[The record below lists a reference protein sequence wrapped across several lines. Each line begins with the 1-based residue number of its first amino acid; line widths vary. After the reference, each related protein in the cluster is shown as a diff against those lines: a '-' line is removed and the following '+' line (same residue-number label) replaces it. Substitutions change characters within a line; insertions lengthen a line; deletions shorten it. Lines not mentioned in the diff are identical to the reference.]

1 MSVFIMDNSQTSP
14 IKIRKMVANADRKE
28 TTPAIIFVVIG
39 ASFGTFLLLWLI
51 HFIFQLDIWIPIL
64 EIITGIA
71 FLKIIAGI
79 VFVIF
84 IQKLFS
90 LFGEKIKSN
99 LFIGFR
105 DPNTKAYENYY
116 K

>member
-1 MSVFIMDNSQTSP
+1 MDNNETSP
-14 IKIRKMVANADRKE
+14 IKIHKMVANADRKE

-39 ASFGTFLLLWLI
+39 ASFGSFLLLWLI
-51 HFIFQLDIWIPIL
+51 YFIFQLDIWIPIL
-64 EIITGIA
+64 EIIAGIA

-79 VFVIF
+79 VFVIS

-90 LFGEKIKSN
+90 LFGEKIKYN
-99 LFIGFR
+99 LLKDFR
-105 DPNTKAYENYY
+105 NPNTKAYKNYY

>member
-1 MSVFIMDNSQTSP
+1 MNNNQTSP
-14 IKIRKMVANADRKE
+14 IKIRKMVANADGKE
-28 TTPAIIFVVIG
+28 TAPEIIFVVIG
-39 ASFGTFLLLWLI
+39 ASFGSFLLLWLI
-51 HFIFQLDIWIPIL
+51 YFISQLDIWLPIL

-79 VFVIF
+79 VFVIS

-90 LFGEKIKSN
+90 LFGERVKSN
-99 LFIGFR
+99 PLKDFR
-105 DPNTKAYENYY
+105 NPNTKAYENYY

>member
-1 MSVFIMDNSQTSP
+1 MDNNQSSP

-28 TTPAIIFVVIG
+28 TIPAIIFVVIG

-71 FLKIIAGI
+71 FVKMIAGI

-84 IQKLFS
+84 IQKLLS
-90 LFGEKIKSN
+90 LFGERVKSN
-99 LFIGFR
+99 LLKDFR
-105 DPNTKAYENYY
+105 NPNTKAYKNYY

>member
-1 MSVFIMDNSQTSP
+1 MDNNQTSP

-28 TTPAIIFVVIG
+28 TAPTIIFVVIG
-39 ASFGTFLLLWLI
+39 ASFGSFLLLWLI
-51 HFIFQLDIWIPIL
+51 YFIFQLDIWIPIL
-64 EIITGIA
+64 EIITGIM
-71 FLKIIAGI
+71 FLKVIAGI

-99 LFIGFR
+99 LLKNSR

>member
-1 MSVFIMDNSQTSP
+1 MDNNQSSP

-28 TTPAIIFVVIG
+28 TTPEIIFVVIG
-39 ASFGTFLLLWLI
+39 ASFGSFLLLWLI

-71 FLKIIAGI
+71 FVKMIAGI

-84 IQKLFS
+84 IQKLLS
-90 LFGEKIKSN
+90 LFGERVKSN
-99 LFIGFR
+99 LLKDFR
-105 DPNTKAYENYY
+105 NPNTKAYKNYY

>member
-1 MSVFIMDNSQTSP
+1 MRVLIMDNSQTAP
-14 IKIRKMVANADRKE
+14 IKIRNMVANADRKE
-28 TTPAIIFVVIG
+28 TAPEIIFVVIG
-39 ASFGTFLLLWLI
+39 ASFGSFLLLWLI
-51 HFIFQLDIWIPIL
+51 YFISQLDIWSPIL

-71 FLKIIAGI
+71 FLKMITGI

-99 LFIGFR
+99 LFKGFR

>member
-1 MSVFIMDNSQTSP
+1 MNNNQTSP

-28 TTPAIIFVVIG
+28 TAPEIIFVVIG
-39 ASFGTFLLLWLI
+39 ASFGSFLLLWLI
-51 HFIFQLDIWIPIL
+51 YFIYQLDIWIPIL

-71 FLKIIAGI
+71 FVKTITGI
-79 VFVIF
+79 VFVIS

-90 LFGEKIKSN
+90 LFGEKIKYN
-99 LFIGFR
+99 LLKDFR
-105 DPNTKAYENYY
+105 NPNTKAYENHY

>member
-1 MSVFIMDNSQTSP
+1 MDNSQTSP

-28 TTPAIIFVVIG
+28 TTPAIIFIVIG

-51 HFIFQLDIWIPIL
+51 HFIFQLDIWVPIL

-71 FLKIIAGI
+71 FVKMIAGI

-99 LFIGFR
+99 LFKDFR
-105 DPNTKAYENYY
+105 NQNTKAYANYY

>member
-1 MSVFIMDNSQTSP
+1 MDNNQISP

-28 TTPAIIFVVIG
+28 AVLEIIFVVIA

-64 EIITGIA
+64 EIIAGIA

-79 VFVIF
+79 VFVIS

-90 LFGEKIKSN
+90 LFGEKIKYN
-99 LFIGFR
+99 LLKDFR
-105 DPNTKAYENYY
+105 NPNTKAYENHY